1 MKVGRSVGVILSL
14 LIVML
19 FTNRYIDGKSYS
31 RYANNNEETNIAY
44 DIPDQI
50 LGNSSDNKEGT
61 ITYKNEFSYPIYLNQ
76 SSIKIKCTGYGDN
89 KEDDEELVKSNLQI
103 KVLFSKDKKN
113 KSESIRLEKND
124 HHEYVKQATKT
135 SVDSYITPLLMENKV
150 VTKMILRENGLPVPN
165 GVE

>member
-50 LGNSSDNKEGT
+50 LDNSSDNKEGT
-61 ITYKNEFSYPIYLNQ
+61 ITYKNEFGYPIYLNQ

-113 KSESIRLEKND
+113 KSESIRLEEN
-124 HHEYVKQATKT
+124 ETVYIYVVSHYTKDIYPTKEVTCNYNINIQT
-135 SVDSYITPLLMENKV
+135 SM
-150 VTKMILRENGLPVPN
+150 
-165 GVE
+165 

>member
-50 LGNSSDNKEGT
+50 LGSSSDNKGGT

-113 KSESIRLEKND
+113 KSESIRLEKN
-124 HHEYVKQATKT
+124 EIVYIYVVSNYTKDIYPTKEVTCNYNINIQT
-135 SVDSYITPLLMENKV
+135 SM
-150 VTKMILRENGLPVPN
+150 
-165 GVE
+165 

>member
-50 LGNSSDNKEGT
+50 LHNSSDNKEGT

-113 KSESIRLEKND
+113 KSESIRLEKNKTVYI
-124 HHEYVKQATKT
+124 YVVSNYTKDIYPTKEVTCNYNINIQT
-135 SVDSYITPLLMENKV
+135 SM
-150 VTKMILRENGLPVPN
+150 
-165 GVE
+165 

>member
-31 RYANNNEETNIAY
+31 RYANNNEETIIAY

-50 LGNSSDNKEGT
+50 LHNSSDNKEGT

-76 SSIKIKCTGYGDN
+76 SSIKIKCAGYGDN

-103 KVLFSKDKKN
+103 KALFSKDKKN
-113 KSESIRLEKND
+113 KSESIRLEKN
-124 HHEYVKQATKT
+124 ETVYIYVAFNYTKDIYPTKEVTCNYNINIQT
-135 SVDSYITPLLMENKV
+135 SM
-150 VTKMILRENGLPVPN
+150 
-165 GVE
+165 

>member
-1 MKVGRSVGVILSL
+1 MKVGRSVGAILSL

-50 LGNSSDNKEGT
+50 FDNSSDNKEET
-61 ITYKNEFSYPIYLNQ
+61 ITYKNEFGYPIYLNQ

-89 KEDDEELVKSNLQI
+89 KEDDEELVKSNIQI

-113 KSESIRLEKND
+113 KSESIRLEKN
-124 HHEYVKQATKT
+124 EIVYIYVVSNYTKDIYPTKEVTCNYNINIQT
-135 SVDSYITPLLMENKV
+135 SM
-150 VTKMILRENGLPVPN
+150 
-165 GVE
+165 

>member
-19 FTNRYIDGKSYS
+19 FTNKYIDGKSYS
-31 RYANNNEETNIAY
+31 RDANNNEETNIAY
-44 DIPDQI
+44 NLPDQI
-50 LGNSSDNKEGT
+50 LGNSSDNKEET
-61 ITYKNEFSYPIYLNQ
+61 ITYKNEFGYPIYLNQ

-113 KSESIRLEKND
+113 KSESIKLEKN
-124 HHEYVKQATKT
+124 ETVYIYVVSNYTKDIYPTKEVTCNYNINIQT
-135 SVDSYITPLLMENKV
+135 SM
-150 VTKMILRENGLPVPN
+150 
-165 GVE
+165 

>member
-44 DIPDQI
+44 DIPDQM

-76 SSIKIKCTGYGDN
+76 SSIKIKCAGYGDN

-113 KSESIRLEKND
+113 KSESIRLEKN
-124 HHEYVKQATKT
+124 ETVYIYVAFNYTKDIYPTKEVTCNYNINIQT
-135 SVDSYITPLLMENKV
+135 SM
-150 VTKMILRENGLPVPN
+150 
-165 GVE
+165 